1 MNKSLKAK
9 KVAEL
14 RALEAKI
21 RDIGEARA
29 HGVQAAV
36 EDRVREE
43 QMQAK
48 QALIS
53 KLQEGALNQFEEIKN
68 IKHE

>member
-9 KVAEL
+9 KGAEL

-21 RDIGEARA
+21 RDIGEART

-53 KLQEGALNQFEEIKN
+53 KLQEGALNQFEQIRIK
-68 IKHE
+68 